1 MECTLTGCHFLMK
14 QTGEMES
21 QGGIRKRI
29 MSGLHF
35 SKKARYQHPFQDTIC
50 ETANTLFHMPLDTIM
65 PPPTYNIPNVL
76 KCILL
81 KLFRLGPEQQGI
93 FRVEASSKDVNE
105 LRRKIELGDKIDFE
119 EWRTVVVANLFK
131 RFLRAIP
138 GCLLPSSK
146 YTELAATNDIKVESE
161 RVERIKK
168 ILLKIPLS
176 NYKLSHHVFA
186 MMSQVAQNV
195 AHNQM
200 TATNIGIAVGP
211 AILQPMEGL
220 MVYQLEMNEITSFI
234 VQHCEDIFGRQLP
247 ELYTKTASPTHQVI
261 THMINQCVDF
271 IVAFLS
277 S

>member
-1 MECTLTGCHFLMK
+1 MK
-14 QTGEMES
+14 QTGDNES

-29 MSGLHF
+29 MSGFHF
-35 SKKARYQHPFQDTIC
+35 NKKARYHHPYQDTISDA
-50 ETANTLFHMPLDTIM
+50 TYKLFHLPLDTIM
-65 PPPTYNIPNVL
+65 TPPEHHIPSVL

-81 KLFRLGPEQQGI
+81 KLFRRGPEQQGI
-93 FRVEASSKDVNE
+93 FRVEASNKDVNE
-105 LRRKIELGDKIDFE
+105 LKRKIELGDEINFE
-119 EWRTVVVANLFK
+119 EWRTVIVANLFK

-146 YTELAATNDIKVESE
+146 YTEFAATNDIKVESE

-168 ILLKIPLS
+168 ILSKIPPT

-186 MMSQVAQNV
+186 IMSQVAQNV

-200 TATNIGIAVGP
+200 TATNLGIAVGP

-234 VQHCEDIFGRQLP
+234 IKHCDDIFGRQLP
-247 ELYTKTASPTHQVI
+247 ELYTKTSSPTRQVI
-261 THMINQCVDF
+261 IHMINQCVCVF
-271 IVAFLS
+271 IVPYYS
-277 S
+277 